1 VAALLGGLHP
11 LGLIP
16 ASILF
21 GGLLVGA
28 NEMQRTVQV
37 PSSLINAI
45 LGLVVLFVSGAA
57 LWSRRWAARRNIAV
71 QKEEEKP
78 S

>member
-1 VAALLGGLHP
+1 
-11 LGLIP
+11 LIP

-37 PSSLINAI
+37 PSSLISAI
-45 LGLVVLFVSGAA
+45 LGLVVLFVSGSAI
-57 LWSRRWAARRNIAV
+57 WSRHWESRRKLGS
-71 QKEEEKP
+71 QDEEEK